1 MIPFVVTVHSSA
13 CGVTTSCYHCVTTKG
28 GFKLLCL
35 SSRKDR
41 GFMFK
46 VNSYSNVQGYYKTGV
61 FIYFFGF
68 CPKFKIGDK
77 ISIADDL

>member
-1 MIPFVVTVHSSA
+1 
-13 CGVTTSCYHCVTTKG
+13 
-28 GFKLLCL
+28 
-35 SSRKDR
+35 
-41 GFMFK
+41 MFK